1 MLPNR
6 RFKTLRPIFQI
17 DLLDTAMSKNIGG
30 YMNCLKSILA
40 ICLITAY
47 GGVSFSAEAAP
58 CATDPYTMELIT
70 EAREDVD
77 VLEISLQ
84 DGKGQHIGSLFT
96 STGKELYGH
105 AMYVCGNGD
114 NYFYVNSNDIRQWV
128 GKEAGEWN
136 MVSAIRT
143 HQTAED
149 DLIHHDEALA
159 SASVE
164 TLELTDDVASVRM
177 VFQAWN
183 FANEAATTGVFYFQ
197 IPLK

>member
-1 MLPNR
+1 M
-6 RFKTLRPIFQI
+6 K
-17 DLLDTAMSKNIGG
+17 S
-30 YMNCLKSILA
+30 LKSILA

-47 GGVSFSAEAAP
+47 GGISFSAEAAP
-58 CATDPYTMELIT
+58 CAKDTYTMELIT

-77 VLEISLQ
+77 VLEMTLQ

-96 STGKELYGH
+96 SKGKELYGH

-128 GKEAGEWN
+128 GKEEGEWK

-143 HQTAED
+143 HHAAGD

-164 TLELTDDVASVRM
+164 TLEVSDETAKVRM

-183 FANEAATTGVFYFQ
+183 FANEAATSGVFYFQ
-197 IPLK
+197 IPMK